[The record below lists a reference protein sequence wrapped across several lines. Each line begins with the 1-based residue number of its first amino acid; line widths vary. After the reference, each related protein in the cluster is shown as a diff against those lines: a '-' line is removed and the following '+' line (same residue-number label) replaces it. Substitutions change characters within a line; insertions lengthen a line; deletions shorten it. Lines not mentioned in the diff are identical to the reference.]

1 MFDPT
6 NKTTISDLV
15 QESMSMASFKIKNN
29 TKEKVEVKIVAG
41 SINKP

>member
-1 MFDPT
+1 
-6 NKTTISDLV
+6 
-15 QESMSMASFKIKNN
+15 MASFKIKNN